1 MSTRSEIKQF
11 KLALVARVKKKEF
24 IKVCYKHLDKME
36 CEVVMISK
44 KLDRFK
50 KYETIFLKSLK
61 REEDNSFILGGVE
74 IGVLAWIDQTLN
86 AAMRKKCRIMTEFNL
101 DNDDFMRIVQRHLG
115 YVQYLNTRDN
125 ITQLTFLF

>member
-1 MSTRSEIKQF
+1 MSTCSEIKQF

-24 IKVCYKHLDKME
+24 TKVCYKHLDKME
-36 CEVVMISK
+36 YEVVMISK

-50 KYETIFLKSLK
+50 KYETIFFKSLK

-115 YVQYLNTRDN
+115 YVQYLNTQDN